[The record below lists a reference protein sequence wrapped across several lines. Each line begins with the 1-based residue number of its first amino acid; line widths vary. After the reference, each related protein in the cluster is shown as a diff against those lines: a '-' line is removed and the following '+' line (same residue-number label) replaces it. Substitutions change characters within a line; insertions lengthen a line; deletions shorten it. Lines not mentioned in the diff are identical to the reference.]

1 MQRLSYFAG
10 SQKTGRALLFY
21 LAIGLAVTVFSSVQ
35 AATVNEDIVKNHKEI
50 KHVVLLSLDGFRHDY
65 IELHDAKNI
74 RRIAKNGV
82 RATSMQPVYPANTF
96 PNHISIVTG
105 LHPINHGIVNNAFY
119 DKDRVKKGEYSRYRL
134 GMGKDDSTWINATPL
149 WNLVEFNGGK
159 AATFFWPESDARIG
173 GATPTYHFHYSKY
186 ADYDQRVQ
194 QMLTWLSLPDVSRP
208 TFVAGYFSLIDTVGH
223 DEGPT
228 SLKTRAAVQ
237 KLDKLVG
244 DFYDKLNALPIQ
256 VDLII
261 VSDHGMTPVDDT
273 QLLSDTELQIPHTFI
288 YENEGAQISLYAKP
302 GVTLDVIEA
311 EKKRLSDIANGRF
324 QVLSEAARTQRHFS
338 GSSRTGDIV
347 VEIAPP
353 ARFVSGQP
361 SHVSKGGHGYLN
373 THPDMGALFVAAGP
387 SFHEGK
393 VIGEFSNLEIYPAI
407 AHILGVGL
415 LTPVDAEVAVLK
427 QALVE

>member
-1 MQRLSYFAG
+1 MQRLS
-10 SQKTGRALLFY
+10 FY
-21 LAIGLAVTVFSSVQ
+21 LLVGLCFVLFRGAQ
-35 AATVNEDIVKNHKEI
+35 AASVDGDIVKSQEAV

-65 IELHDAKNI
+65 IDLHDAKNI
-74 RRIAKNGV
+74 KRIADEGV

-105 LHPINHGIVNNAFY
+105 LHPTNHGIVNNAFY
-119 DKDRVKKGEYSRYRL
+119 DKDRIRKGKYSRYRL
-134 GMGKDDSTWINATPL
+134 GLGKDDSTWINATPL

-173 GATPTYHFHYSKY
+173 GATPTYHYHYSKY
-186 ADYDQRVQ
+186 ADYEQRVQ
-194 QMLTWLSLPDVSRP
+194 QMLTWLSLPKVARP
-208 TFVAGYFSLIDTVGH
+208 TFIAGYFSLIDTVGH

-228 SLKTRAAVQ
+228 SAKTRAAVQ

-244 DFYDKLNALPIQ
+244 DFYNKLKALPIN

-273 QLLSDTELQIPHTFI
+273 QLFSDTELNIPDTFV
-288 YENEGAQISLYAKP
+288 YENEGAQISIYAKP
-302 GVTLDVIEA
+302 GVTHDEVEA
-311 EKKRLSDIANGRF
+311 ERKRLSNIANGRF
-324 QVLSEAARTQRHFS
+324 QVLSEAARAKRHFS
-338 GSSRTGDIV
+338 ASSRTGDLV

-353 ARFVSGQP
+353 ARFVSAQP
-361 SHVSKGGHGYLN
+361 SHVSKGGHGYVN

-393 VIGEFSNLEIYPAI
+393 VIGEFSNLEIYPTI
-407 AHILGVGL
+407 ADILGLGL
-415 LTPVDAEVAVLK
+415 LTPVDAEISVLK
-427 QALVE
+427 QALTE

>member
-1 MQRLSYFAG
+1 MQRLS
-10 SQKTGRALLFY
+10 FY
-21 LAIGLAVTVFSSVQ
+21 LLVGLSFVLFRGAQ
-35 AATVNEDIVKNHKEI
+35 AASVDGDIVKSQEAV

-65 IELHDAKNI
+65 IDLHDAKNI
-74 RRIAKNGV
+74 KRIADEGV

-105 LHPINHGIVNNAFY
+105 LHPTNHGIVNNAFY
-119 DKDRVKKGEYSRYRL
+119 DKDRIRKGKYSRYRL
-134 GMGKDDSTWINATPL
+134 GLGKDDSTWINATPL

-173 GATPTYHFHYSKY
+173 GATPTYHYHYSKY
-186 ADYDQRVQ
+186 ADYEQRVQ
-194 QMLTWLSLPDVSRP
+194 QMLTWLSLPEVARP
-208 TFVAGYFSLIDTVGH
+208 TFIAGYFSLIDTVGH

-228 SLKTRAAVQ
+228 SAKTRAAVQ

-244 DFYDKLNALPIQ
+244 DFYDKLKALPIN

-273 QLLSDTELQIPHTFI
+273 QLLSDTELNIPDTFV
-288 YENEGAQISLYAKP
+288 YENEGAQISIYAKP
-302 GVTLDVIEA
+302 GVTNDEVEA
-311 EKKRLSDIANGRF
+311 ERKRLSNLANGRF
-324 QVLSEAARTQRHFS
+324 QVLSEAARAKRHFS
-338 GSSRTGDIV
+338 ASSRTGDLV

-353 ARFVSGQP
+353 ARFVSAQP
-361 SHVSKGGHGYLN
+361 SHVSKGGHGYVN

-393 VIGEFSNLEIYPAI
+393 VIGEFSNLEIYPTI
-407 AHILGVGL
+407 ADILGLGL
-415 LTPVDAEVAVLK
+415 LTPVDAEISVLK
-427 QALVE
+427 QALTE

>member
-1 MQRLSYFAG
+1 MQRLSQRVDY
-10 SQKTGRALLFY
+10 QKIGRALSVYFV
-21 LAIGLAVTVFSSVQ
+21 IGLFFIFLRSAQ
-35 AATVNEDIVKNHKEI
+35 AAHGDDNIVNSQTDK

-74 RRIAKNGV
+74 KRIAEAGV

-105 LHPINHGIVNNAFY
+105 LHPTNHGIVNNAFY
-119 DKDRVKKGEYSRYRL
+119 DKNRIKKGEYSRYRL
-134 GMGKDDSTWINATPL
+134 GLGKDDSTWINATPL

-173 GATPTYHFHYSKY
+173 GATPTYHYHYSKY
-186 ADYDQRVQ
+186 ANYEQRVQ
-194 QMLTWLSLPDVSRP
+194 QILTWLSLPEVSRP
-208 TFVAGYFSLIDTVGH
+208 TFIAGYFSLIDTIGH

-228 SLKTRAAVQ
+228 SAKTREAVQ

-244 DFYDKLNALPIQ
+244 DFYDKLTALPINI
-256 VDLII
+256 DLII
-261 VSDHGMTPVDDT
+261 VSDHGMTPVDDS
-273 QLLSDTELQIPHTFI
+273 QLLSDTELQIPNTFI

-302 GVTLDVIEA
+302 GVTLDAIEA
-311 EKKRLSDIANGRF
+311 EKKRLSDIENGRF
-324 QVLSEAARTQRHFS
+324 NVLSEAARAQRHFS
-338 GSSRTGDIV
+338 VTSRTGDIV

-407 AHILGVGL
+407 AQILGVRL
-415 LTPVDAEVAVLK
+415 LTPVDSEVDVLK

>member
-1 MQRLSYFAG
+1 MQRLSYFERG
-10 SQKTGRALLFY
+10 QKIGHALSFY
-21 LAIGLAVTVFSSVQ
+21 LVLGLAFICLRSAQ
-35 AATVNEDIVKNHKEI
+35 AANIDDDIGKSHTDT

-65 IELHDAKNI
+65 IDLHDAKNI
-74 RRIAKNGV
+74 RRIASNGV

-105 LHPINHGIVNNAFY
+105 LHPTNHGIVNNAFY
-119 DKDRVKKGEYSRYRL
+119 DKDRIKKGEYSRYRL

-186 ADYDQRVQ
+186 ANYEQRIQ
-194 QMLTWLSLPDVSRP
+194 QMLTWLSLPETSRP

-228 SLKTRAAVQ
+228 SVKTRAAVQ

-244 DFYDKLNALPIQ
+244 DFYDKLIALPINI
-256 VDLII
+256 DLVI

-273 QLLSDTELQIPHTFI
+273 LLVSDTELHIPNTFI

-302 GVTLDVIEA
+302 GVTLDDIEA

-324 QVLSEAARTQRHFS
+324 QVLSEAARAQRHFS
-338 GSSRTGDIV
+338 VSPRTGDIV

-353 ARFVSGQP
+353 ARFVSAQP
-361 SHVSKGGHGYLN
+361 SHVSKGGHGYVN

-387 SFHEGK
+387 SFHKGK

-407 AHILGVGL
+407 AQILGVGL

-427 QALVE
+427 EALVE